1 MAMRIVLAA
10 PLRLLSRHARQP
22 PRRLIPAASSRAF
35 SSSRGDNKGGGE
47 KAAEDTYAQLRVA
60 AQTDKW
66 RKQAGAAKTKS
77 LSFQVDRSELK
88 RPALVAKPPASR
100 AVDKTRETPLVHL
113 LRTMI
118 EVKGPLSVAEFM
130 SRALSHPEHG
140 YYMKRDVFGRQGDF
154 TTAPEI
160 SQMFGELVGVWCV
173 ATWQQMG
180 SPAAMQIVELGPGR
194 GSLMSDFL
202 RAARS
207 FPPFYKALDIHMVE
221 ISPGACSLDLLD
233 TRMAH
238 NHITNALVDGWG

>member
-1 MAMRIVLAA
+1 MAVRISAA
-10 PLRLLSRHARQP
+10 ALRALPS
-22 PRRLIPAASSRAF
+22 RRLMPAAGAACGSRGL
-35 SSSRGDNKGGGE
+35 SSSRGGGSSE
-47 KAAEDTYAQLRVA
+47 KEEEEETYAQLRVA

-66 RKQAGAAKTKS
+66 RKQAGDAKTKS

-88 RPALVAKPPASR
+88 RPALVARPPASR
-100 AVDKTRETPLVHL
+100 AVDKSRETPLVHL

-130 SRALSHPEHG
+130 SRALSHPDHG

-180 SPAAMQIVELGPGR
+180 MPAAVQVVELGPGR

-221 ISPGACSLDLLD
+221 ISPGAFSSSVAVP
-233 TRMAH
+233 RGEASVH
-238 NHITNALVDGWG
+238 